1 MRSFVAIEISNN
13 NVSNSIKKFQ
23 SEINIKAT
31 KVNSNNFHFTLQFL
45 GETSDELIQK
55 IIVALRTIKFS
66 SFVVN
71 LKGIGV
77 FPRPKSPRIIW
88 VGTDEI
94 GGNML
99 IQLAKKVEK
108 VLEPLGLFSD
118 KPFKPHMT
126 IFRIKRNIGNITK
139 ELESSKMIVF
149 GMQTVT
155 RIKLKKSNLTP
166 NGPIY
171 SDIAEFKAIN

>member
-1 MRSFVAIEISNN
+1 MRSFVAIEISNDK
-13 NVSNSIKKFQ
+13 VSNSIKKFQ

-31 KVNSNNFHFTLQFL
+31 KVNPNNFHFTLQFL

-66 SFVVN
+66 SFIVN
-71 LKGIGV
+71 LKGVGV
-77 FPRPKSPRIIW
+77 FPRPRSPRIIW
-88 VGTDEI
+88 VGTDEV

-99 IQLAKKVEK
+99 IQLAKKIRK

-126 IFRIKRNIGNITK
+126 IF
-139 ELESSKMIVF
+139 
-149 GMQTVT
+149 
-155 RIKLKKSNLTP
+155 
-166 NGPIY
+166 
-171 SDIAEFKAIN
+171 